1 MRAPRVDDCQAV
13 AVDDQTLRTEI
24 AACRAAHLR
33 LHERVAD
40 VDDAALGRP
49 SRLPGWTVGHVLTH
63 LARNAD
69 SVVRRLE
76 ASAAGMLVEQY
87 AGGAEARAAGIEA
100 GARRPAVEVVA
111 DLVRADDAVDRAFAT
126 ANADSWAGTVR
137 LGGAATGPARD
148 LVVRRWREVEAHHVD
163 LGLGYE
169 WMDWPEE
176 LVQRWLPSLLAALP
190 ERAGGHALV
199 AWATGR
205 GPAPT
210 LPPWG

>member
-1 MRAPRVDDCQAV
+1 MDDE
-13 AVDDQTLRTEI
+13 TLRADI
-24 AACRAAHLR
+24 AACREAHR
-33 LHERVAD
+33 RVHERVAD
-40 VDDAALGRP
+40 IDDATVRGP

-76 ASAAGMLVEQY
+76 AAHAGELVEQY
-87 AGGAEARAAGIEA
+87 AGGAAARTAEIEVGAA
-100 GARRPAVEVVA
+100 RPARDVVA
-111 DLVRADDAVDRAFAT
+111 DLVRADDAVDRAFA
-126 ANADSWAGTVR
+126 AADAGTWARTVR
-137 LGGAATGPARD
+137 LGGAGTGPARS
-148 LVVRRWREVEAHHVD
+148 LALRRWREVEAHHVD

-169 WMDWPEE
+169 WSEWPDE

-190 ERAGGHALV
+190 QRAGGHALV

-205 GPAPT
+205 GPAPA